1 MRRPARLEVR
11 MSRAEMRRL
20 DRLAGER
27 HQSRSGL
34 IRSLIAAEAV
44 QSEAEFAH
52 LLADLPDPL
61 ASVEAIDEA

>member
-27 HQSRSGL
+27 RQSRSGL

-52 LLADLPDPL
+52 LLSEFTDPL
-61 ASVEAIDEA
+61 ASVEAIDEG